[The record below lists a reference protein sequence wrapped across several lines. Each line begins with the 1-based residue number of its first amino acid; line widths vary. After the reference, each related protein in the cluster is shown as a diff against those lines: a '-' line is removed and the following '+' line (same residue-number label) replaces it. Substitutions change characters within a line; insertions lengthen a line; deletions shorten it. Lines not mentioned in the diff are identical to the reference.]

1 MKIEFDP
8 DKAAIN
14 LAKHGISF
22 EEASTS
28 LYDEQALAMED
39 VTSENEQRWI
49 LIGMSNQLRLLTMIY
64 TLREPDIIRLIS
76 ARRSTKREMS
86 DYA

>member
-22 EEASTS
+22 EEASTA

-39 VTSENEQRWI
+39 ASSESEHRWI
-49 LIGMSNQLRLLTMIY
+49 LIGMSNQLRLLTVIY

-76 ARRSTKREMS
+76 ARRATKREMS
-86 DYA
+86 NYA